1 MSDTRRRPGPKP
13 ASDPSVTVEALHLQ
27 LKEAI
32 DAIESGE
39 QWQAWLNF
47 AGKLHKY
54 SFNNLIL
61 ILTQR
66 PTASHIAGYNTWKS
80 LGRQVRR
87 GEKAIRVLAPITRRA
102 TVADADGKPQ
112 KGPDGTVQT
121 RQQIVGFRPAP
132 VFDIAQTDGPPVPQP
147 AEPELLSGAAPDGL
161 WDALAGEIAEHG
173 YRLLRCPASE
183 LDGANGLTK
192 VPEREVWVRDDVD
205 PAQAVKTLAHEL
217 AHVMLHTA
225 DGTIPHCRG
234 IVEVEAESVAHL
246 VLGVHHVDTGSY
258 TFPYVANWA
267 YPIAAVE
274 HVPMSDIV
282 ARTGARVTRAA
293 DQIITAT
300 QTAINPPT
308 PDPLATRCRADRR
321 SDPTPSAEFRDHA
334 EAAALPQVDRDILF
348 GVVADSH
355 DFYRRQI
362 HSSWVPTYLTQR
374 KLGEA
379 IESHQLGYAP
389 AGWTTLTDH
398 LRSLG
403 YTDDHIEAAGLAT
416 RARTGR

>member
-1 MSDTRRRPGPKP
+1 MGDTRRRPGPKP

-87 GEKAIRVLAPITRRA
+87 GEKAIRVLAPVTRRA

-121 RQQIVGFRPAP
+121 RQQIVGFRSAP

-225 DGTIPHCRG
+225 DGTIPQCRG

-308 PDPLATRCRADRR
+308 PDPLAPVAVRI
-321 SDPTPSAEFRDHA
+321 
-334 EAAALPQVDRDILF
+334 AA
-348 GVVADSH
+348 S
-355 DFYRRQI
+355 
-362 HSSWVPTYLTQR
+362 
-374 KLGEA
+374 
-379 IESHQLGYAP
+379 
-389 AGWTTLTDH
+389 
-398 LRSLG
+398 
-403 YTDDHIEAAGLAT
+403 T
-416 RARTGR
+416 RARRRVPRPRRSGRAAPGRPRHSVRGGRGQSRLLPPPNPRPRGCRTTSPNASWERRSSPTRSGTRRPAGRPSPTTSGPSATPTTTSKPPAWPPAPAPDG